1 MIRLVGADLFKF
13 LRRWMPYILL
23 LLSCLYMAYLIN
35 IDYSLAKHSLESLS
49 PLTYDDFAA
58 ALEQTDP
65 NEENV
70 TVSYSGD
77 GFSGRKQLSRH
88 TFDDVVLPE
97 YIDGMFANMNYI
109 VLFLIIMLVAS
120 FIGTEYQWG
129 TLRQTLARGIGRN
142 VYFGSKYITLAILI
156 WLFVCGATLFL
167 LIAGMV
173 TNWLVTGGITW
184 DFISTDTAGF
194 LLSAMGLMTLI
205 MIAYAT
211 LVALFSTLFKST
223 IVGLVVG
230 VLYLQTENMVIS
242 KMLIR
247 TGSNASIVPYYEPLP
262 NPPEW
267 LSYTIGYNTQYLL
280 GHLSPT
286 SSYGATF
293 LNHTLTDLTQSVLV
307 LAGYCAVFILIS
319 FLIFRKQELS
329 SE

>member
-1 MIRLVGADLFKF
+1 MIRLIWADLFKF
-13 LRRWMPYILL
+13 LRRWMPYVLL
-23 LLSCLYMAYLIN
+23 LLSCLYMAYLVN
-35 IDYSLAKHSLESLS
+35 MDFFPVKFYLESLS

-65 NEENV
+65 DEEVV
-70 TVSYSGD
+70 TIDYSGD
-77 GFSGRKQLSRH
+77 GFTGRKQLPRYA
-88 TFDDVVLPE
+88 FDAVVLPE
-97 YIDGMFANMNYI
+97 YIDGMFKHINYI
-109 VLFLIIMLVAS
+109 VLFFIIMLTAS

-142 VYFGSKYITLAILI
+142 SYFGSKYITLAILI
-156 WLFVCGATLFL
+156 WLFVCGATIFL
-167 LIAGMV
+167 LITGMV
-173 TNWLVTGGITW
+173 TTWLVTGGITW
-184 DFISTDTAGF
+184 DFISSDMAGF
-194 LLSAMGLMTLI
+194 LLSAMGLITLI
-205 MIAYAT
+205 MLAYAA

-223 IVGLVVG
+223 MVGLVVG

-247 TGSNASIVPYYEPLP
+247 TDSIASIVPYYEPLP

-280 GHLSPT
+280 GHLSPA

-307 LAGYCAVFILIS
+307 LAGYCVVFILIS

-329 SE
+329 RE